1 MKPIWHGCLS
11 VALLLPALAG
21 CTPNTFEW
29 KEEILLHDGRRI
41 IAERKDV
48 AGGWTEPGQSGS
60 TQKRTITFP
69 DPDDPKKKY
78 THQITGSSNY
88 MLLDFDKGVPW
99 LIVSVGPFSY
109 ETKCPIGSYE
119 TFTQVNGVW
128 RSVSYAELPKS
139 FTKPNMASEY
149 TPDMPDP
156 RKRGEILKAEKIQE
170 LIASLKRVLAGA
182 SGTTWRLVDRDS
194 DGFVTDCESYRNR
207 NQYQGVGK

>member
-1 MKPIWHGCLS
+1 MKSLVHGCLS
-11 VALLLPALAG
+11 VLLLLLALAG
-21 CTPNTFEW
+21 CTWNTFEW
-29 KEEILLHDGRRI
+29 KEEILLHDGRKI
-41 IAERKDV
+41 IAEREDV

-88 MLLDFDKGVPW
+88 LLLDFESGVPW
-99 LIVSVGPFSY
+99 LIVSVGPFSVD
-109 ETKCPIGSYE
+109 TDCPIGSYE

-128 RSVSYAELPKS
+128 RSVSYSDLPKE
-139 FTKPNMASEY
+139 FTTPNMSVTY

-156 RKRGEILKAEKIQE
+156 RKKGKILSAEEIQAL
-170 LIASLKRVLAGA
+170 LASKKRLLGA

-194 DGFVTDCESYRNR
+194 DGFVTDCEHYRNR
-207 NQYQGVGK
+207 NKSQEVGK

>member
-1 MKPIWHGCLS
+1 MKTIWHGCLS
-11 VALLLPALAG
+11 VSLLLPALAG

-60 TQKRTITFP
+60 TQKRTITFS

-88 MLLDFDKGVPW
+88 LLLDFEKGVPW
-99 LIVSVGPFSY
+99 LIVSVGPFSVD
-109 ETKCPIGSYE
+109 TDCPIGSYE

-128 RSVSYAELPKS
+128 RSVSYTGLPKE
-139 FTKPNMASEY
+139 FTKPNMSVTY

-156 RKRGEILKAEKIQE
+156 RKKGKVLRAEEIQAL
-170 LIASLKRVLAGA
+170 LASKKRVLAGA
-182 SGTTWRLVDRDS
+182 SGTTWRLVQKNDHGRPI
-194 DGFVTDCESYRNR
+194 DCQAYPAVQKR
-207 NQYQGVGK
+207 GK